1 MTPFYFHG
9 YLAPANSGMQEGR
22 ARQPIF
28 FLYEVPPKHAAQQA
42 PQRPQER
49 PFATT
54 TTRPRYGAD
63 HSEPGPC
70 GGAKDSLPHLVALW
84 TRLRKVPRGEH
95 ARLARALGLHSLIVV
110 INKMDCVEYGE
121 ERFRFVVDA
130 LQNFLID
137 DVGFSQGQLTFVPVS
152 GIEGTNIS
160 PDDAAALPDA
170 LASWYRGPTLVDALR
185 AVKIP
190 SRGAPKP
197 LRMPIADIITEVRS
211 LGGAACGGKI
221 EAGSLMKG
229 QKLLVMPANVSA
241 TVKCVEVDGIAVDFA
256 PIGTSV
262 DVGLSDVDSRHLEVG
277 SVLCHASHPITPTD
291 EIEVRV
297 LTTDMLRVPLL
308 KGSKVVLHSH
318 MLACDATIE
327 ELVAQVDTVTGDVV
341 KASPR
346 CITREQSAILRIRTS
361 RNICVEPVE
370 ISPTLSRVTLRM
382 NGKTMALGVV
392 TAIWRS

>member
-1 MTPFYFHG
+1 MGGFENGFAATPGHTG
-9 YLAPANSGMQEGR
+9 Q
-22 ARQPIF
+22 
-28 FLYEVPPKHAAQQA
+28 
-42 PQRPQER
+42 
-49 PFATT
+49 
-54 TTRPRYGAD
+54 TR
-63 HSEPGPC
+63 
-70 GGAKDSLPHLVALW
+70 
-84 TRLRKVPRGEH
+84 EH

-110 INKMDCVEYGE
+110 VNKMDCVEYGE

-137 DVGFSQGQLTFVPVS
+137 DVGFSQEQLTFVPVS
-152 GIEGTNIS
+152 GMEGTNIS
-160 PDDAAALPDA
+160 PDGAAALPDA

-277 SVLCHASHPITPTD
+277 ERFMPCVASNNAH
-291 EIEVRV
+291 
-297 LTTDMLRVPLL
+297 
-308 KGSKVVLHSH
+308 G
-318 MLACDATIE
+318 
-327 ELVAQVDTVTGDVV
+327 
-341 KASPR
+341 
-346 CITREQSAILRIRTS
+346 
-361 RNICVEPVE
+361 
-370 ISPTLSRVTLRM
+370 
-382 NGKTMALGVV
+382 
-392 TAIWRS
+392 